1 MKLTRERW
9 LLQCSEMLRDGVF
22 KQSGIKLNMKKVRV
36 TCGFP
41 SRGGAKIQNKTI
53 GQCFPSTRSGK
64 KLNEIFIH
72 PMLEDGVKVVGTLA
86 HELVHGH
93 LDCKYG
99 HGKQFRKIAVGI
111 GLTGKMTATVT
122 TPEMDKEIKR
132 IIKKIGKYPHA
143 TLDTSAIKKQST
155 RMIKA
160 VCTHGD
166 YSADEPPYIVRLSRS
181 QAMRGLPL
189 CPLCYEI
196 SCGDEVI
203 YMEIEVPE

>member
-9 LLQCSEMLRDGVF
+9 LLKCSQMLRDGVF
-22 KQSGIKLNMKKVRV
+22 KRSGNKLNLKKVRV

-41 SRGGAKIQNKTI
+41 SKGGAKIKNKTI

-86 HELVHGH
+86 HELVHAE
-93 LDCKYG
+93 LDCRYG
-99 HGKQFRKIAVGI
+99 HGKEFRKIAVGI
-111 GLTGKMTATVT
+111 GLTGKMTATVE
-122 TPEMDKEIKR
+122 TPEFKEEVKK

-143 TLDTSAIKKQST
+143 TLDTSMIKKQGT

-160 VCTHGD
+160 VCTHSD
-166 YSADEPPYIVRLSRS
+166 LIEPVGEPEYIVRLSRT

-189 CPLCYEI
+189 CPVCYEI
-196 SCGDEVI
+196 SCGDEAI
-203 YMEIEVPE
+203 YMQFGD